1 MTDARDRFA
10 WHPEPEL
17 IGYIDAATSRTALER
32 LAGDTW
38 ATALDFLYDHAA
50 QRAMGDPSPCGT
62 LRAAF
67 FGERGGPAPA
77 PEAPSPIA
85 DVPAAVRPR
94 PSGGAMESHAPRP
107 FADFTPPP

>member
-1 MTDARDRFA
+1 MTDPRDRFP

-17 IGYIDAATSRTALER
+17 IGHIDAATSRTALER
-32 LAGDTW
+32 LAADTW

-50 QRAMGDPSPCGT
+50 ERAMGDPAPYPA

-77 PEAPSPIA
+77 P
-85 DVPAAVRPR
+85 DTPR
-94 PSGGAMESHAPRP
+94 RQVIP
-107 FADFTPPP
+107 